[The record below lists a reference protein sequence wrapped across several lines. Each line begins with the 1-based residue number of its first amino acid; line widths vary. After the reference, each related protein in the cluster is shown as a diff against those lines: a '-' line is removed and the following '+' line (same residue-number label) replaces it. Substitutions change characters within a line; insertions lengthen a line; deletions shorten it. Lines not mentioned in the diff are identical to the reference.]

1 MARSTPFPGCN
12 EDLQV
17 DDRRSAGHSALAASN
32 LQTWRPGRQAL
43 DGASAK
49 RPALLPSCLLSRPS
63 CALPRAPSH
72 YVDPSTIKLPFPSDE
87 ELASK
92 PRFERESLHIYAGAP
107 DLTEEE
113 IGLARGTYYGMIRLV
128 DDQVGRLLKVLEA
141 SDRLRNTIIVINSD
155 QGFQLGEHG
164 NWKKR
169 DFYDTNVRVPL
180 ILSAPGRLPS
190 RKVIQ
195 QPVAMVDFLPTL
207 MELSGFDP
215 PIDVEGRSLLP
226 LIRGEVQEWRP
237 ACFSEHDHSE
247 DIYPELRQGGGRR
260 VMVRTQDWKLVYFMD
275 ERIQDEDAAL
285 YDLRVDPYEQKNLA
299 QDPAY
304 QSIVEELK
312 GMARAWDQ
320 GR

>member
-1 MARSTPFPGCN
+1 
-12 EDLQV
+12 
-17 DDRRSAGHSALAASN
+17 
-32 LQTWRPGRQAL
+32 
-43 DGASAK
+43 
-49 RPALLPSCLLSRPS
+49 
-63 CALPRAPSH
+63 
-72 YVDPSTIKLPFPSDE
+72 
-87 ELASK
+87 
-92 PRFERESLHIYAGAP
+92 
-107 DLTEEE
+107 
-113 IGLARGTYYGMIRLV
+113 
-128 DDQVGRLLKVLEA
+128 
-141 SDRLRNTIIVINSD
+141 
-155 QGFQLGEHG
+155 
-164 NWKKR
+164 
-169 DFYDTNVRVPL
+169 
-180 ILSAPGRLPS
+180 
-190 RKVIQ
+190 
-195 QPVAMVDFLPTL
+195 MVDFLPTL